1 MKPISN
7 NNIAKV
13 VTYMTKADALA
24 PIIAL
29 EATVVGGRTYQAYRR
44 GGWDEARERAIEES
58 TGSVVWLFGVGVLS
72 KLGDKILQKVIK
84 NKNVNFD
91 VGKDKLRTPFDNF
104 VKKASNNPRRLSQT
118 TIAMLKGAKILSSII
133 IANLFIGFAVPNI
146 NHALTNSIRGR
157 KKAHE
162 QNKALAHHNTGS
174 NVKAANVNGEN
185 PAFKGNPINAL
196 NTFTN
201 VIENTNVGK
210 LLSTDIGIAGGRMY
224 NARTK
229 EERREIGFRDIS
241 SIYFYMWAQGHVGN
255 LLNYIQ
261 SGRFTRLNPTT
272 TGIVDEH
279 LQGFIEK
286 NGGEMSV
293 EEFKKAVLGKN
304 LDDIKLPEGIKF
316 ESDKQSYITKFM
328 NKFRKNPKEPLEV
341 IKLSE
346 LEKIITDAPT
356 RVRIRQMSALQPQ
369 RVDGAVVTKRQLLE
383 ALSGSEIHNPK
394 LLDKAFSEFS
404 GGTSTDSYRYISNKK
419 LYNLKNSMEDYV
431 KDICKAA
438 KDGKVNKKLLDKM
451 RSENLSYN
459 GINFIAGFLVAAAFL
474 STFIPK
480 IQYYI
485 TRKTSGIDGFPAGL
499 DDDQNV
505 TLIRA

>member
-1 MKPISN
+1 
-7 NNIAKV
+7 
-13 VTYMTKADALA
+13 MTKADALA

-293 EEFKKAVLGKN
+293 EEFKKAGVPVVTPAGGLGCHLDATRFIPQVPQTQYPAGALACAAYIAGGIRGMERGTISEEREPDGSERMAAVELLRLAVPRRVYTLSQVKYAIDRIIWLYQNRDLIGGLKFVEEPKVLRFFFGR
-304 LDDIKLPEGIKF
+304 LEPIGDWQQKLAE
-316 ESDKQSYITKFM
+316 
-328 NKFRKNPKEPLEV
+328 KFRK
-341 IKLSE
+341 
-346 LEKIITDAPT
+346 DF
-356 RVRIRQMSALQPQ
+356 
-369 RVDGAVVTKRQLLE
+369 G
-383 ALSGSEIHNPK
+383 
-394 LLDKAFSEFS
+394 
-404 GGTSTDSYRYISNKK
+404 DS
-419 LYNLKNSMEDYV
+419 L
-431 KDICKAA
+431 
-438 KDGKVNKKLLDKM
+438 
-451 RSENLSYN
+451 
-459 GINFIAGFLVAAAFL
+459 
-474 STFIPK
+474 
-480 IQYYI
+480 
-485 TRKTSGIDGFPAGL
+485 
-499 DDDQNV
+499 
-505 TLIRA
+505 

>member
-1 MKPISN
+1 
-7 NNIAKV
+7 
-13 VTYMTKADALA
+13 MTKADALA

-44 GGWDEARERAIEES
+44 GKGDEARERFIEES

-72 KLGDKILQKVIK
+72 KLGDKILQKILK

-104 VKKASNNPRRLSQT
+104 VKKAANNPKRLSQT
-118 TIAMLKGAKILSSII
+118 TIAMLKGIKILSSII
-133 IANLFIGFAVPNI
+133 IANLFIGFAVPKI
-146 NHALTNSIRGR
+146 NHALTNHAIER
-157 KKAHE
+157 KKAKE
-162 QNKALAHHNTGS
+162 QNKSLNHHSTQHS
-174 NVKAANVNGEN
+174 PSAKQTEHSS
-185 PAFKGNPINAL
+185 PSFKGSAISAM

-255 LLNYIQ
+255 ILNFVQ

-272 TGIVDEH
+272 AGILDEH
-279 LQGFIEK
+279 LQSFLEK
-286 NGGEMSV
+286 NGGEISV
-293 EEFKKAVLGKN
+293 EEFKKAVLGQ
-304 LDDIKLPEGIKF
+304 DIKEIKIPEGIKF
-316 ESDKQSYITKFM
+316 ESDKPSAFTKFM
-328 NKFRKNPKEPLEV
+328 NNFRKKPKETLEV
-341 IKLSE
+341 AKVSDI
-346 LEKIITDAPT
+346 EKVITDAPI
-356 RVRIRQMSALQPQ
+356 RMRIRQMSTLQPQ
-369 RVDGAVVTKRQLLE
+369 RVDGAVITKRQLLE

-394 LLDKAFSEFS
+394 LLDQAFSEFS
-404 GGTSTDSYRYISNKK
+404 GGTSTDSYKYISNKK

-438 KDGKVNKKLLDKM
+438 KDGKVNKKLLNKM
-451 RSENLSYN
+451 KSDNLAYN
-459 GINFIAGFLVAAAFL
+459 GINFVAGFLVAAAFL

-485 TRKTSGIDGFPAGL
+485 TRKTTGIEGFPAGL
-499 DDDQNV
+499 EEGQNV
-505 TLIRA
+505 TYTRA

>member
-1 MKPISN
+1 
-7 NNIAKV
+7 
-13 VTYMTKADALA
+13 MTKADALA

-29 EATVVGGRTYQAYRR
+29 EATVIGGRTYQAYRR

-58 TGSVVWLFGVGVLS
+58 TGSVVWLFGVGVLN
-72 KLGDKILQKVIK
+72 KLGDKILQKVLK

-104 VKKASNNPRRLSQT
+104 VKKAANNPKRLSQT
-118 TIAMLKGAKILSSII
+118 SIALLKGAKILSSIL
-133 IANLFIGFAVPNI
+133 IANLFIGFAVPKI
-146 NHALTNSIRGR
+146 NHALTNHAIER
-157 KKAHE
+157 KKMKK
-162 QNKALAHHNTGS
+162 QNKSLTHNT
-174 NVKAANVNGEN
+174 VQHHAKQKLTEAN
-185 PAFKGNPINAL
+185 PSFKGSPINAL

-272 TGIVDEH
+272 AGMVDEH
-279 LQGFIEK
+279 LKSFLEK

-293 EEFKKAVLGKN
+293 EEFKKAVLGQDIKE
-304 LDDIKLPEGIKF
+304 IKLPDGIKF
-316 ESDKQSYITKFM
+316 ESDKPSGFTKFM
-328 NKFRKNPKEPLEV
+328 NNFRKQPKETLQV
-341 IKLSE
+341 AKVSDI
-346 LEKIITDAPT
+346 EKVITDSPT
-356 RVRIRQMSALQPQ
+356 RMRIRQMSALQPQ
-369 RVDGAVVTKRQLLE
+369 RVDGAVITKRQLLE

-394 LLDKAFSEFS
+394 LLDQAFSEFS

-451 RSENLSYN
+451 KSDNLAYN
-459 GINFIAGFLVAAAFL
+459 GINFVAGFLVAAAFL

-485 TRKTSGIDGFPAGL
+485 TRKTTGIEGFPAGL
-499 DDDQNV
+499 EEGQNV
-505 TLIRA
+505 TPTRA